1 MTTAAN
7 AGTTAIV
14 AAKAGKRTMLLS
26 LVALAGILIATAGF
40 IYSQDPAPSLA
51 QEATEGSNGHGEDQ
65 LGAMPANLKV
75 RCIMPRAWR
84 RDCPADER

>member
-1 MTTAAN
+1 MTTVADTGTTAA
-7 AGTTAIV
+7 AIATT
-14 AAKAGKRTMLLS
+14 GKRRLLLS

-40 IYSQDPAPSLA
+40 IYSQHLAPSLA